1 MAEVIYL
8 SVRWTKFDYS
18 SVPVQDSSLFSPV
31 IKEELNLGFILTK
44 YSRKTKPQLLN
55 KATGSFK
62 WIKIFSMWLQ
72 STFKHFSLLI
82 CRAMQRKR
90 ASSPLSLPDCH
101 TDYFKHGR
109 KSFRATFTNPQLWY
123 NCAVTFF
130 LTDIRHTKAENLK
143 LKFRHDRLEAWT
155 MN

>member
-1 MAEVIYL
+1 MAEVVYL

-62 WIKIFSMWLQ
+62 
-72 STFKHFSLLI
+72 
-82 CRAMQRKR
+82 
-90 ASSPLSLPDCH
+90 
-101 TDYFKHGR
+101 
-109 KSFRATFTNPQLWY
+109 
-123 NCAVTFF
+123 
-130 LTDIRHTKAENLK
+130 
-143 LKFRHDRLEAWT
+143 
-155 MN
+155 